1 MLDENVLKY
10 ASNIMNGRIYIAIA
24 VGQLEILNKFG
35 TTKEE
40 FSVAKDRKLKPT
52 TFLPRKWGAGGL

>member
-35 TTKEE
+35 ITKEE
-40 FSVAKDRKLKPT
+40 FSVAKVK
-52 TFLPRKWGAGGL
+52 